1 MQLSNILI
9 LDSFVM
15 TDAHTCPK
23 SSGKYIATQ
32 ADHVKIDNSGVKKC
46 VEEILTRIGD
56 GRLA

>member
-1 MQLSNILI
+1 
-9 LDSFVM
+9 M